1 MRCYVTFSKVFSP
14 FYEGKQK
21 SSKTSLEIMNCGCK
35 LRSLCATEPFIF
47 LYVASFGI
55 HFSML
60 PQLIIAKICS
70 QNYNE
75 TVCSSL
81 KLDRYK
87 SEETR
92 VYKDAT
98 TWNTVVFVCT
108 IVPSLI
114 FILPFGTLS
123 DLVSKKKL
131 LIVPPLA
138 LILQSGTYLL
148 SAVFRSSNL
157 AFLAL
162 GASLTGIFGDVQ
174 GALALGNSYMADVTK
189 PGSNRVI
196 RMIILGGLT
205 YTGTGFGAYFSG
217 LLLSNFGFVSAFLM
231 SCVMSIV
238 NLAYVMFILP
248 RPGVVEPYEIKMPA
262 DETVLK
268 EGGSKTGEVTFEN
281 EGRGGAAKDENEAS
295 DLIRKSRHYAVSTF
309 FASISKYTKSSFQNI
324 AVFMK
329 KYHSL
334 PRGKFVWLLL
344 AVYSLAGAANCAEST
359 VIVLFITH
367 SPLSLNSSQVGTY
380 LFLLMLTRGFG
391 AVILGIF
398 MKFFQPDGTSLI
410 VFGFISYILTFATM
424 AFSTKMI
431 TLYGFSAFSIA
442 FPLTLSGIRAVITK
456 KVDSDENGTVL
467 SLCGFIGVAADTV
480 LAITANLL
488 FKWTSHFFPGLSI
501 LCLAIFSFFG
511 FVVMLGFICL
521 DKRSNGNCYENID
534 KVIN

>member
-1 MRCYVTFSKVFSP
+1 MIS
-14 FYEGKQK
+14 
-21 SSKTSLEIMNCGCK
+21 GCK
-35 LRSLCATEPFIF
+35 LRSFCATEPFIF
-47 LYVASFGI
+47 LYVAAFGI
-55 HFSML
+55 HFSIL
-60 PQLIIAKICS
+60 PQLIVSKVCS
-70 QNYNE
+70 QHYNE
-75 TVCSSL
+75 TVCCNL

-87 SEETR
+87 SEETH
-92 VYKDAT
+92 VYKEAT

-108 IVPSLI
+108 VVPALI
-114 FILPFGTLS
+114 FILPFGALS

-148 SAVFRSSNL
+148 SAVFRSSSL
-157 AFLAL
+157 AFLAF

-174 GALALGNSYMADVTK
+174 GALALGNSYMADITK
-189 PGSNRVI
+189 PGSSRVT

-217 LLLSNFGFVSAFLM
+217 LLLSNYGFMSGFLM

-238 NLAYVMFILP
+238 NLVYVVFILP
-248 RPGVVEPYEIKMPA
+248 RPGTVEPYEIQIRA
-262 DETVLK
+262 DETVLMGK
-268 EGGSKTGEVTFEN
+268 CGGRSGDMKGQEEATGLIKSEN
-281 EGRGGAAKDENEAS
+281 
-295 DLIRKSRHYAVSTF
+295 LMKSRQNAVSNF
-309 FASISKYTKSSFQNI
+309 FASIIKYTKSSFQNI

-334 PRGKFVWLLL
+334 PRGKFLWLLL

-359 VIVLFITH
+359 LIVLFITH
-367 SPLSLNSSQVGTY
+367 SPLSLSSSQVGTY
-380 LFLLMLTRGFG
+380 LFLLMVTRGLG

-398 MKFFQPDGTSLI
+398 MKCFQPNGTSLI
-410 VFGFISYILTFATM
+410 VFGFISYILTFTTM
-424 AFSTKMI
+424 AFSKTVI

-442 FPLTLSGIRAVITK
+442 FPATLSGIRAVITK

-488 FKWTSHFFPGLSI
+488 FKWTSNFFPGLSI
-501 LCLAIFSFFG
+501 LCLAIVSFLG
-511 FVVMLGFICL
+511 SVVMQVFICL
-521 DKRSNGNCYENID
+521 EKRSNKMGYEDID
-534 KVIN
+534 KVVVG